1 LTSAELYLPRANGWV
16 SIPEMSIARNYAT
29 TTLLSDG
36 RILVAGGSGRTFAEL
51 YDPRTQSWS
60 FTGRMRRFRY
70 QHAAVLLSN
79 GKVLAVGGV
88 SATVEA
94 TATVELYDPASD
106 SWADAGSMAA
116 ERAGSSAVLLAD
128 GRVLV
133 AGGFVLDPY
142 ARTRIPASTAEIY
155 DPQTDRWSPA
165 GPMHT
170 ARFGHTITLLPDG
183 RVLVTGGH
191 GDDNLASAEI
201 YDPRTN
207 SWSLTGLLS
216 TPRDG
221 HTATLLHNGKVLV
234 VGGFSSESSRA
245 PLGTAELFDPLANSW
260 SPAAS
265 LAIARS
271 GHAAT
276 LLRDGRVLVAGGSDQ
291 AGPLASVELYDP
303 AAPPAKGPVIA
314 PGVPGTTVV
323 LAAIAGGLALLL
335 IISFGFRRLRR

>member
-1 LTSAELYLPRANGWV
+1 
-16 SIPEMSIARNYAT
+16 M
-29 TTLLSDG
+29 
-36 RILVAGGSGRTFAEL
+36 FAEL

-79 GKVLAVGGV
+79 GKVLVVGGQ
-88 SATVEA
+88 TVGA
-94 TATVELYDPASD
+94 VTPTAELFDPVSD

-116 ERAGSSAVLLAD
+116 ERAGSGAVPLAD
-128 GRVLV
+128 GKVLV
-133 AGGFVLDPY
+133 VGGFVLDPY
-142 ARTRIPASTAEIY
+142 APRRIPASTAEIY

-165 GPMHT
+165 APMHD
-170 ARFGHTITLLPDG
+170 ARFGHTVTLLLDG

-191 GDDNLASAEI
+191 GDADNLASAEI
-201 YDPRTN
+201 YDPRAN
-207 SWSLTGLLS
+207 SWSLAGLLS

-221 HTATLLHNGKVLV
+221 HTATLLHNGKILV

-245 PLGTAELFDPLANSW
+245 PLATAELFDPLANSW

-271 GHAAT
+271 EHAAT
-276 LLRDGRVLVAGGSDQ
+276 LLEDGRVLVAGGSGQ
-291 AGPLASVELYDP
+291 AGPLASVEVYDP
-303 AAPPAKGPVIA
+303 AATPSKPPVTA

-323 LAAIAGGLALLL
+323 LATIASMLALLL
-335 IISFGFRRLRR
+335 MISFGFRRLHR